1 MLAMRH
7 KSKQYLLVVLKVLIL
22 GITFGYIYVKITQNE
37 TIDIYEFSNQLFQGR
52 ALIPVLGFLFL
63 ASLNWFF
70 EILKWKIIIS
80 DVSPIS
86 FFKSLKQSLASLTVS
101 LATPNRI
108 GEYGAKAYF
117 FKKEFRKQI
126 LLRNFFHNSFQMIVT
141 SVLGVIGLLFFCKLY
156 GFGTLSE
163 TTFFKIGI
171 ALVLVG
177 IVLFIAFVFRK
188 NTLVFKGLTLSNI
201 YLKFKQISSEI
212 KWKVLLFSVFRY
224 LTFSYLFYQLL
235 VFFGM
240 NITISEALPIIFSLY
255 LLASVLPTIFIFD
268 VVVRGGIS
276 LWLFSL
282 AGFPEIPVLS
292 TVFAMWILNFVFP
305 SILGGYFLLTYKPS
319 KL

>member
-1 MLAMRH
+1 MFAMRH

-22 GITFGYIYVKITQNE
+22 GITFGYIYLNITQNE
-37 TIDIYEFSNQLFQGR
+37 TIDFKKFSQNIFKGKS
-52 ALIPVLGFLFL
+52 LIPILGFLFL

-70 EILKWKIIIS
+70 EIVKWKIIVS
-80 DVSPIS
+80 DSYPIS
-86 FFKSLKQSLASLTVS
+86 FYESLKQSLASLTVS

-117 FKKEFRKQI
+117 FKKEYRKQI
-126 LLRNFFHNSFQMIVT
+126 LLRNFFHNSFQMLVT
-141 SVLGVIGLLFFCKLY
+141 VIFGIIGLMFFWKNY
-156 GFGTLSE
+156 GFGIVSE
-163 TTFFKIGI
+163 TVFFKIGI
-171 ALVLVG
+171 ALILIG
-177 IVLFIAFVFRK
+177 TFLFLAFAFRK
-188 NTLVFKGLTLSNI
+188 KTIIFKGLTLSNI
-201 YLKFKQISSEI
+201 YLKFRQLSSET

-224 LTFSYLFYQLL
+224 LVFSVLFYKLL

-240 NITISEALPIIFSLY
+240 DIPLLEALPIIFSMY

-305 SILGGYFLLTYKPS
+305 SIIGGYFLLTYKPS